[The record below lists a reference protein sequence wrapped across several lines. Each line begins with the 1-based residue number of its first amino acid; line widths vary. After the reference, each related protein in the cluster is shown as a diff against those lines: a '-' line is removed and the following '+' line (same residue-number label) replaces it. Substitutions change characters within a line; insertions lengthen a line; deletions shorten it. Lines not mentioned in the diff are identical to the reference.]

1 MVLNLSFVCSL
12 FMLWLNVKKGIF
24 IYLSVEKS
32 EKFFKNQLKLW
43 LLLLFMA
50 LALLLTC
57 CDLTEKR
64 DLFILFWWKK
74 VKMVSQSRLYF
85 ALLASVATM
94 AFWMGM
100 WRDLLSGYL
109 DNYPDTWI
117 SRPFLL
123 SKYPDTKK
131 NEISKYPNI
140 RILNKF

>member
-12 FMLWLNVKKGIF
+12 FMLWLNVKKR
-24 IYLSVEKS
+24 YLYLPSSVEKS
-32 EKFFKNQLKLW
+32 EKFLKNQLKLW

-50 LALLLTC
+50 LASLLTC

-64 DLFILFWWKK
+64 IFLYFFDEKK

-100 WRDLLSGYL
+100 WRDVLSGYL
-109 DNYPDTWI
+109 DYYLDTWI
-117 SRPFLL
+117 SRPFWL
-123 SKYPDTKK
+123 SKYPDPKK
-131 NEISKYPNI
+131 MRHPNI
-140 RILNKF
+140 QISGY

>member
-12 FMLWLNVKKGIF
+12 FMLWLNVKKKISLF
-24 IYLSVEKS
+24 TFKCWEKW
-32 EKFFKNQLKLW
+32 KNLQKPAEVMVATTFYGTCFMIDLLW
-43 LLLLFMA
+43 FNG
-50 LALLLTC
+50 
-57 CDLTEKR
+57 KR

-100 WRDLLSGYL
+100 WRDVLSGYL
-109 DNYPDTWI
+109 DYYPDTWI

-123 SKYPDTKK
+123 SKYPDLKK
-131 NEISKYPNI
+131 IEISKYSDT
-140 RILNKF
+140 K